1 MATTPRPPIVEAR
14 GVEKSYHRGRT
25 DVVALR
31 GVNLAMQ
38 PGELVLVV
46 GPSGGGKSTLLNLVG
61 GLDRPDAGSIV
72 VAGTDVA
79 ASSERA
85 LDEFR
90 RHHLGFVFQFF
101 NLLGTLSARDNV
113 AVALAARGG
122 RTWRT
127 ARREA
132 GGLLEDLGLGHRADH
147 RPAELS
153 GGEQQRVAIARA
165 IAGEPELILADEPTG
180 NIDSD
185 ATAAVMEMLVAL
197 NRDRGVTLIVVTH
210 DASLRAYAHRVLEM
224 VDGNL
229 SATRC

>member
-1 MATTPRPPIVEAR
+1 MSTDIVDVR
-14 GVEKSYHRGRT
+14 GVSKAYRRGRT
-25 DVVALR
+25 DVTALR
-31 GVNLAMQ
+31 EVDLTIG
-38 PGELVLVV
+38 PGEIVLVV

-61 GLDRPDAGSIV
+61 GLDRPDSGSIV

-90 RHHLGFVFQFF
+90 RRHLGFVFQFF

-122 RTWRT
+122 RSWRA
-127 ARREA
+127 ARDEA
-132 GGLLEDLGLGHRADH
+132 SSLLEDLGLGPRSDH

-165 IAGEPELILADEPTG
+165 VAGEPDLILADEPTG

-185 ATAAVMEMLVAL
+185 ASAAVMSMLVGL
-197 NRDRGVTLIVVTH
+197 NRDRRVTLLVVTH
-210 DASLRAYAHRVLEM
+210 DDSLRGYADRVLEM
-224 VDGNL
+224 VDGRL
-229 SATRC
+229 SPAPP